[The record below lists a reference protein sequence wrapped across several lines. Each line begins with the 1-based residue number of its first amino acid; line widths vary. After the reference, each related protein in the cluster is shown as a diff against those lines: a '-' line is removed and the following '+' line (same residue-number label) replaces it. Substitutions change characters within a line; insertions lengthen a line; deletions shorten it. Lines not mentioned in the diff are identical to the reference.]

1 MECWREVRQ
10 ALPDG
15 AKGVGRAWGAG
26 ESAVLQSGK
35 CCAFTGLVA
44 FAVSPGGNR
53 RLPVSKLLA
62 SVGFLP
68 VALLIVM
75 QQFDCSC

>member
-1 MECWREVRQ
+1 MGKRQ

-15 AKGVGRAWGAG
+15 AVEAGRVLRGLG
-26 ESAVLQSGK
+26 ERGS
-35 CCAFTGLVA
+35 
-44 FAVSPGGNR
+44 R
-53 RLPVSKLLA
+53 RLSVSKLLA